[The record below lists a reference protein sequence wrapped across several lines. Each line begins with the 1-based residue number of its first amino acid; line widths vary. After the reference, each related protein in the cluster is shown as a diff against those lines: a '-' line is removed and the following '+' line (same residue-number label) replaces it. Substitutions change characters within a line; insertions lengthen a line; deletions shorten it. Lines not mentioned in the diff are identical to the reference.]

1 MMGNMR
7 KILHICVNGPVSD
20 GWTYQENLLTKY
32 HAKIGYEVTLIAP
45 MWCWNDKGELIKTTK
60 RDYIDENNVHVIRL
74 EIKGKDDFGRKF
86 KHYERL
92 EETIEKINPDIVF
105 IHSCAFADIPLIVKY
120 LKNHPECQAFAD
132 NHADF
137 SNSATTWVSKNI
149 LYKLIWRHYAQ
160 KLVPVVRKFYG
171 VLPAR
176 VDFLTEI
183 YKLPKDKCE
192 YLPMG
197 ADDEFV
203 EEAEAKNV
211 VDKTRKQFGVLPS
224 DFLIVTGGK
233 IDPWKKQTILL
244 MKAVHELNKSDLKL
258 IVFGSVDKSIY
269 DQVIAIADNLQVI
282 YAGWKNTE
290 ESYRLF
296 AAANL
301 VVFPG
306 RHSVFW
312 EQVAGQ
318 GKPMVVKDWPG
329 THHVDLGGNAL
340 FLKEDSVDEIKNTIE
355 ELYKNPDKLKS
366 MTDVATDKGKKF
378 FSYRDI
384 AYRCVQEQDGG
395 WK

>member
-1 MMGNMR
+1 MMVTNK

-32 HAKIGYEVTLIAP
+32 HARLGYDVTLIAP
-45 MWCWNDKGELIKTTK
+45 MWCWNDKGQLVKTTK
-60 RDYIDENNVHVIRL
+60 QDYIDENNVHVIRL
-74 EIKGKDDFGRKF
+74 EIKGRDNFGRKF
-86 KHYERL
+86 KRFEKL
-92 EETIEKINPDIVF
+92 EETIENIAPDIIF
-105 IHSCAFADIPLIVKY
+105 IHSCAFVDVPSIVKY
-120 LKNHPECQAFAD
+120 LKNHPECKAFAD

-137 SNSATTWVSKNI
+137 SNSATSWISKNL
-149 LYKLIWRHYAQ
+149 LYKIIWRHYA
-160 KLVPVVRKFYG
+160 KMLIPVVRKFYG

-203 EEAEAKNV
+203 ENAEANGA
-211 VDKTRKQFGVLPS
+211 VDTTRKQYNVLPS

-233 IDPWKKQTILL
+233 IDPWKKQTVQL
-244 MKAVHELNKSDLKL
+244 MQAVHELNIPNLKL
-258 IVFGSVDKSIY
+258 IVFGSIDKSIY
-269 DQVIAIADNLQVI
+269 DQVEALVDDSRVI

-290 ESYRLF
+290 ESYKMF

-301 VVFPG
+301 VIFPG

-329 THHVDLGGNAL
+329 THHVDLGGNTL
-340 FLKEDSVDEIKNTIE
+340 FLKEDSVSEIKTIVE
-355 ELYKNPDKLKS
+355 ALCKNPDKVKEMS
-366 MTDVATDKGKKF
+366 DIARSKAKKY
-378 FSYRDI
+378 FSYKDI
-384 AYRCVQEQDGG
+384 ACRCVQE
-395 WK
+395 